1 MFQKKYFIVSF
12 IFIVS
17 SILSAQPYYYTS
29 TYEPLPYGHHNTGN
43 IYRINM
49 YNPTEIESLMVDIYD
64 LGSAIPD
71 EYGNWL
77 AYEESFQLTIMNLN
91 NQTQKNIISQYSEG
105 VIRCSYAEAVN
116 RLIIQFLGNYPK
128 PEKMVMVD
136 PLTLNITDTVSSD
149 ILWDCNRNED
159 IILSNSGDIMYLLK
173 TDTIQQKRFIASYS
187 FSSKQII
194 TSKYIEELSESQ
206 EDEFFF
212 NFRRNGLSV
221 IESLFLLPTPTSYYR
236 IYFLDKDSL
245 SIPVIRDDSQTWA
258 DGYVAS
264 EGDYLLLFNN
274 LLNSDSLGFTYTGK
288 IEIYDMKTGE
298 LEKIIQLPSGGEVMC
313 FENYPNNV
321 YYVKDIELPTRQVW
335 VLNMDSIFNVFDL
348 TSLNPSSAIVNSS
361 SFTLTV
367 NGHGFDTLSTVYF
380 NDTAKTTT
388 FVSDSVLTA
397 EISATD
403 ISIVG
408 SYPVWA
414 TDEWG
419 TSDTL
424 MFTIVP
430 QTPYLSKI
438 SPSLALPYDV
448 FAKKSSFNVMV
459 IGNNFT
465 TSSVAYFNGVAKT
478 TTYISDSLIT
488 FQLSSGDVGT
498 TEKTVSVWI
507 QNSNQFS
514 DTLLFNVLA
523 TLPNQ
528 ITPILEC
535 VRENGA
541 NSYTAYFGYNNY
553 NSEDVL
559 IPFGTKNNISSQF
572 SSITGS
578 PVNIFLSGRQTNVFS
593 IDFNGREIFWHLNG
607 KSVSASSKSSP
618 CP

>member
-1 MFQKKYFIVSF
+1 MTKRIPK
-12 IFIVS
+12 IFIIMFFLYDIIFS
-17 SILSAQPYYYTS
+17 QPYFFYS
-29 TYEPLPYGHHNTGN
+29 
-43 IYRINM
+43 
-49 YNPTEIESLMVDIYD
+49 VQD
-64 LGSAIPD
+64 PD
-71 EYGNWL
+71 
-77 AYEESFQLTIMNLN
+77 T
-91 NQTQKNIISQYSEG
+91 SEG
-105 VIRCSYAEAVN
+105 KLFYISRLNVANNETEAFPPNQLLAKYV
-116 RLIIQFLGNYPK
+116 RPVWDPSQSFLAVEIFNY
-128 PEKMVMVD
+128 
-136 PLTLNITDTVSSD
+136 
-149 ILWDCNRNED
+149 
-159 IILSNSGDIMYLLK
+159 G
-173 TDTIQQKRFIASYS
+173 
-187 FSSKQII
+187 
-194 TSKYIEELSESQ
+194 
-206 EDEFFF
+206 
-212 NFRRNGLSV
+212 
-221 IESLFLLPTPTSYYR
+221 YR
-236 IYFLDKDSL
+236 IYDCLNPSIYYENDDLFGINLNEILYLPDNNKLYLFANEYQKILTFNLTTSMIDKEINFTNIIYSSSFIYPRQAAFFSEDSSKIYFLCKENLNSPEQVWTFSIDRDSIIQKKSL
-245 SIPVIRDDSQTWA
+245 SEYNYSNE
-258 DGYVAS
+258 DGYNLQYGINGRGLI
-264 EGDYLLLFNN
+264 EGYITDLQSQDYSILDLNKGTKTDLINFIGWAQSLFIDIGNYIIVLPEIDIDDLTYLTGTFKFYNYINTKLIKTIN
-274 LLNSDSLGFTYTGK
+274 LPFGGKILNS
-288 IEIYDMKTGE
+288 
-298 LEKIIQLPSGGEVMC
+298 
-313 FENYPNNV
+313 NAYPNNI
-321 YYVKDIELPTRQVW
+321 YYVIDIEKPTRQIYT
-335 VLNMDSIFNVFDL
+335 LKMDSIFNVLDL

-424 MFTIVP
+424 MFTVVP

-607 KSVSASSKSSP
+607 KSVSASSKSPP